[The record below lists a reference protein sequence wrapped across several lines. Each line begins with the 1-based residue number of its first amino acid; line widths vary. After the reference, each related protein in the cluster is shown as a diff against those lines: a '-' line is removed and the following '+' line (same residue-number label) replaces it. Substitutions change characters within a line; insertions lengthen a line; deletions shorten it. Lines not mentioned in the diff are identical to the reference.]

1 MAETDTNNTASTNK
15 QATSQELTEVIT
27 EFEQYRERLV
37 NEMTTAAK
45 KAKISKSKVM
55 ANLEPELA
63 KIDATLENLR
73 AQKAALTEN

>member
-1 MAETDTNNTASTNK
+1 MSENLE
-15 QATSQELTEVIT
+15 ATQVSSEELTEVIA